1 MAPLWVVG
9 ALELEASPT
18 TLPIVEQRRAQRR
31 RVHAISLAVQVSVPT
46 STTCKKPKP
55 KPKPKHKHMVGIKK
69 ENQVDLGKQNA

>member
-46 STTCKKPKP
+46 SPTCK
-55 KPKPKHKHMVGIKK
+55 KPKHKHMVGIKK
-69 ENQVDLGKQNA
+69 ENQVDLGMQNA